1 MAQANIRGFF
11 DEPTFTI
18 TYLVSD
24 PATKKAAIIDPV
36 LDYEPGGGIADS
48 RSIDAILDIARTEG
62 LTIEWALET
71 HAHADHLSAAPLV
84 KARTGARVGI
94 GEHITKVQDIFRPV
108 FLAEDIAPGGGDFD
122 RLFKDGESFPLGELT
137 IEVIYTPG
145 HTTACVSYRIGDAV
159 FVGDTLFMPDYGTAR
174 ADFPGG
180 DARALYRSIRRLLA
194 LPPETRLFMCH
205 DYKAPGRDFYAW
217 ETTVAEERAKNVQI
231 RDGVCEEDFVASRQ
245 SRDKGLAA
253 PRLLLP
259 SIQVNI
265 RAGRFPPPG
274 PDGARRLLIPV
285 KFKAGANPTTAY
297 R

>member
-1 MAQANIRGFF
+1 MPQANIRGFF
-11 DEPTFTI
+11 HEPTFTV
-18 TYLVSD
+18 TYLISD

-36 LDYEPGGGIADS
+36 LDYEPGGGVADS
-48 RSIDAILDIARTEG
+48 RSIDAVLEVARAEG

-71 HAHADHLSAAPLV
+71 HAHADHLSAAPIV
-84 KARTGARVGI
+84 KARTGARIGI
-94 GEHITKVQDIFRPV
+94 GEHIVDVQNIFRRV

-122 RLFKDGESFPLGELT
+122 RLFKDGERFALGDLEF
-137 IEVIYTPG
+137 EVLSTPG
-145 HTTACVSYRIGDAV
+145 HTPACVSYKIGDAV

-180 DARALYRSIRRLLA
+180 DPRALYRSIRRLLA

-205 DYKAPGRDFYAW
+205 DYKAPGREFFAW
-217 ETTVAEERAKNVQI
+217 ETTVAEERARNVQI
-231 RDGVCEEDFVASRQ
+231 SDGVSEENFVASRQ

-253 PRLLLP
+253 PTLLLP

-274 PDGARRLLIPV
+274 PDGVRRLLIPV
-285 KFKAGANPTTAY
+285 KFRGAAAPEA
-297 R
+297 

>member
-1 MAQANIRGFF
+1 MSPAAAL
-11 DEPTFTI
+11 PT
-18 TYLVSD
+18 
-24 PATKKAAIIDPV
+24 
-36 LDYEPGGGIADS
+36 S

-137 IEVIYTPG
+137 IEVLYTPG
-145 HTTACVSYRIGDAV
+145 HTPACVSYRIGDAV

-285 KFKAGANPTTAY
+285 KFKAGANPTTA
-297 R
+297 

>member
-48 RSIDAILDIARTEG
+48 GSIDAILDIARTEG

-137 IEVIYTPG
+137 IEVLYTPG
-145 HTTACVSYRIGDAV
+145 HTPACVSYRIGDAV

-180 DARALYRSIRRLLA
+180 DARALYHSIRRLLA

-285 KFKAGANPTTAY
+285 KFKAGANPTTA
-297 R
+297 